1 MSFLGNLLGFGRDP
15 KDDLRPLWHR
25 TVEIARAPRWYAE
38 CRVADNLEGRFDMIT
53 AILAIVLIRLE
64 QDEELV
70 AASARLTELFVDDM
84 DGQLRQSGVGDV
96 GISKQVGRLVSVVGG
111 RVGVYR
117 KSIDQEGSAFA
128 EAVDRNMT
136 FAQGGDPAEVAAG
149 LRRMHEVLRN
159 TDADALLRG
168 EWST

>member
-15 KDDLRPLWHR
+15 KEELRPLWHR
-25 TVEIARAPRWYAE
+25 TVEMARAPHWYAE
-38 CRVADNLEGRFDMIT
+38 CHVADNLEGRFDMIT

-64 QDEELV
+64 KEEKLV

-117 KSIDQEGSAFA
+117 ETIEQAGSAFT

-136 FAQGGDPAEVAAG
+136 FTDAGDPAGVAAG
-149 LRRMHEVLRN
+149 LKRMHEVLRD

-168 EWST
+168 ELAA